1 MLCEWAYRF
10 SSATL
15 ACERPWKS
23 RERSSD
29 PGPYADPP
37 VAAAR
42 RHKSAPTLSEI
53 ETVLSAMPAST
64 DLERRDRAI
73 VAFTI
78 LTGARDR
85 AIVPFKLKHVD
96 LKRRMLN
103 QDAREVHTK
112 RAKTFV
118 SWFFPVGDHIE
129 RIVTDWIGFLGNEK
143 CFGLDDPLFPKT
155 KVEARME
162 AGFQASGLA
171 REHWANASP
180 IRAIFKGAFS
190 RAGLPYRNPHSF
202 RNTLVQVAY
211 DRNLG
216 PEAFKAC
223 SQNLGHENC
232 LTTFSS
238 YGTIPASRQ
247 AELLLSLANSSAV
260 GSRFGSD
267 TLRAIADQMER
278 QRP

>member
-29 PGPYADPP
+29 PGPHADPP

-211 DRNLG
+211 DPQPRSRSIQGML
-216 PEAFKAC
+216 PEF
-223 SQNLGHENC
+223 
-232 LTTFSS
+232 
-238 YGTIPASRQ
+238 GTRELPHNVLELRHNSGEPASRTPPF
-247 AELLLSLANSSAV
+247 ARE
-260 GSRFGSD
+260 F
-267 TLRAIADQMER
+267 ER
-278 QRP
+278 GRLPFWP